1 MAVWNEA
8 LTANEITAL
17 YNFGSGLD
25 ASSNAGDYT
34 SSSNL
39 VGYFKM
45 NEGSGTTISDSSG
58 NGASGNL
65 YNMNPSSDWIQGG
78 VSVVN
83 TDTSPEISQTKIGL
97 DNSTVSLIFS
107 DPIYGGSSNAT
118 VTLEVSDFELSISG
132 GSASL
137 SSATPSSISVS
148 GTTIGLGIPLSG
160 TPDGNEIL
168 TILPVSNAIF
178 SASGNT
184 VSTTQS
190 NNTTEL
196 VPNII
201 NNNLVLYL
209 DASNI
214 SSYPGT
220 GTIWYDLSGNE
231 NNGTLSGA
239 TYSSNG
245 GGSISFDGSNDDVTV
260 ANDNT
265 LDITNDITISYS
277 LEPNWGTWSPFIS
290 KGINNNWNYSTWVG
304 NDKGIDIDN
313 GSAGSIIKPLYV
325 ANSEMANGKIS
336 IITISRNSSSGQIKT
351 YVDGIL
357 KNTRSGSLGSSNN
370 TDLKI
375 GTHNNGN
382 YGHGKIGHLLIYNTA
397 LTDQEVYQNYDALI
411 EIPPTDISLTSNT
424 ISETSSIG
432 SLIGTLS
439 ATDSDTSSNNL
450 TFSFFSSGDAQ
461 DDDNGSFTISGTSLL
476 TSTTLDYE
484 IKTSYNIYV
493 KVSDGT
499 SDFEKAFTVSVTNV
513 LEPVTDL
520 GFEASNIVTDGLVL
534 HLDASDSNS
543 YSGSGNTWN
552 DISGS
557 GNNFNVGGAT
567 FSNSNFGHFNY
578 NGQYSSSNSNIN
590 LTFPNG
596 YSVVI
601 LMKYNS
607 FSGGSFNYNNSP
619 SYINFYNGNN
629 SKLRWETKAGQAFY
643 SQTSLNTGSWYLL
656 TGTHQGA
663 TSDNQAGTAKL
674 YINNSLDKSQSL
686 QTNPSMNSTMELGRY
701 AGNFNGAISAFLF
714 YDKELSQEEVSK
726 IYEFFGNRITGA
738 SSSPILTST
747 STISIDE
754 EVSIGTLAANL
765 TATDSDTTDFI
776 FSLVSGNG
784 TNDQH
789 NSSFTISG
797 TELLVASNIDYE
809 TNSTLNIYVQASD
822 GSNTFSKSLTVNV
835 NDINEPPVI
844 TETTLSN
851 DNSSISVTFSEA
863 VNASAD
869 VSLTLALEVSDFA
882 LSINGGTATLSST
895 APSSISASGNTYTLG
910 LPLSGLINGSETVTV
925 VPISNA
931 IFDAGAATASTTQS
945 NNSVSLHGDADSDGV
960 NDLLDQCPNTPG
972 GASIDTNGCAESQ
985 KDPDNDGVS
994 GINDNCPTTANAD
1007 QLDTDTDGTGDVCDS
1022 DDDGDGVLDT
1032 ADAFPLDATE
1042 TTDTDGDQTGD
1053 NTDTDDDNDGFTDSI
1068 EVSCGT
1074 DPIDS
1079 SSSPTDTDA
1088 DGDPDCLDT
1097 DDDNDTYL
1105 DTQDA
1110 FPLDATEWLDTDGDQ
1125 IGDNTDTD
1133 DDNDNYLDTDEIAC
1147 ESDPLDSSS
1156 LPLDYDQDLSPDCID
1171 DNDDNDICLDTED
1184 NFPLNKDLCVDTDA
1198 DGIDDRFEIDKDND
1212 GVLDIFD
1219 TFPLDPNESVDTD
1232 GDGIGN
1238 NEDQDDN
1245 NDGFSDVGLIISKV
1259 LTPNQ
1264 TGVESTWKVI
1274 NIDQYPNTQVRVYAP
1289 DGSLVYES
1297 NNYQNDWAGT
1307 NISNGNSL
1315 PTGPYLFNIK
1325 SIGVKA
1331 KEGWLYIFN

>member
-1 MAVWNEA
+1 MNTIITSQTIINFRGNGGNIFGINAHVPWNNNNIYYDVGGCCGDTQRINGEVNI
-8 LTANEITAL
+8 LNQKVHVIL
-17 YNFGSGLD
+17 RSKPSGSNRRQVFLNGDSIIGSG
-25 ASSNAGDYT
+25 G
-34 SSSNL
+34 
-39 VGYFKM
+39 
-45 NEGSGTTISDSSG
+45 
-58 NGASGNL
+58 
-65 YNMNPSSDWIQGG
+65 
-78 VSVVN
+78 
-83 TDTSPEISQTKIGL
+83 
-97 DNSTVSLIFS
+97 NSTSNPGFS
-107 DPIYGGSSNAT
+107 TDAANIGFLN
-118 VTLEVSDFELSISG
+118 SG
-132 GSASL
+132 GHTHYHKGRL
-137 SSATPSSISVS
+137 YSVR
-148 GTTIGLGIPLSG
+148 
-160 TPDGNEIL
+160 
-168 TILPVSNAIF
+168 V
-178 SASGNT
+178 
-184 VSTTQS
+184 
-190 NNTTEL
+190 
-196 VPNII
+196 
-201 NNNLVLYL
+201 
-209 DASNI
+209 
-214 SSYPGT
+214 
-220 GTIWYDLSGNE
+220 
-231 NNGTLSGA
+231 
-239 TYSSNG
+239 
-245 GGSISFDGSNDDVTV
+245 
-260 ANDNT
+260 
-265 LDITNDITISYS
+265 
-277 LEPNWGTWSPFIS
+277 
-290 KGINNNWNYSTWVG
+290 
-304 NDKGIDIDN
+304 
-313 GSAGSIIKPLYV
+313 
-325 ANSEMANGKIS
+325 
-336 IITISRNSSSGQIKT
+336 
-351 YVDGIL
+351 
-357 KNTRSGSLGSSNN
+357 
-370 TDLKI
+370 
-375 GTHNNGN
+375 
-382 YGHGKIGHLLIYNTA
+382 YNRA
-397 LTDQEVYQNYDALI
+397 LTDQEIANNYSYYQN
-411 EIPPTDISLTSNT
+411 PRNISLTST
-424 ISETSSIG
+424 TVSESVSIG
-432 SLIGTLS
+432 TTIGTLS
-439 ATDSDTSSNNL
+439 
-450 TFSFFSSGDAQ
+450 SSGMNQNGTFTYTLASSENAS
-461 DDDNGSFTISGTSLL
+461 DDDNVSFTISGTTLL

-499 SDFEKAFTVSVTNV
+499 SDFEKAFTVSVTNI

-520 GFEASNIVTDGLVL
+520 GFEIASVVKDGLVVR
-534 HLDASDSNS
+534 LDATDSNS

-686 QTNPSMNSTMELGRY
+686 QTNPSMNSKMELGRY

-765 TATDSDTTDFI
+765 AATDSDTTDFI

-797 TELLVASNIDYE
+797 TQLLVASNIDYE
-809 TNSTLNIYVQASD
+809 TNSSLNIYVQASD
-822 GSNTFSKSLTVNV
+822 GNSTLSKALTINV

-844 TETTLSN
+844 TGTTLSN
-851 DNSSISVTFSEA
+851 DNTSINVTFSEP
-863 VNASAD
+863 VYISAD
-869 VSLTLALEVSDFA
+869 VSNTLALEVSDFD

-910 LPLSGLINGSETVTV
+910 LPLSGMINGSETVTV

-960 NDLLDQCPNTPG
+960 NDVLDQCPNTPG
-972 GASIDTNGCAESQ
+972 GASVDTNGCAESQ

-1042 TTDTDGDQTGD
+1042 TTDTDGDQIGD

-1156 LPLDYDQDLSPDCID
+1156 LPLDYDQDLSPDCVD
-1171 DNDDNDICLDTED
+1171 DNDDDDTCLDTED
-1184 NFPLNKDLCVDTDA
+1184 NFPLNEDLCVDTDA

-1212 GVLDIFD
+1212 GVLDNED
-1219 TFPLDPNESVDTD
+1219 AFPLDPNESVDTD

-1259 LTPNQ
+1259 LTPNE

-1274 NIDQYPNTQVRVYAP
+1274 NIDQYPNTQVKVYAP

-1307 NISNGNSL
+1307 NISNGNPL
-1315 PTGPYLFNIK
+1315 PTGSYYFKISAAIDSDKPQD
-1325 SIGVKA
+1325 
-1331 KEGWLYIFN
+1331 GWLYIFN